1 MITRQTVISALV
13 KLKDAG
19 IDVSEQFE
27 SLKNNQG
34 ITKELVEFLRTHSP
48 QFMFYKDL
56 QKHQKTLIKN
66 ILDYD
71 SFDAVGKMKLCSS
84 LITRAM
90 ISVEYKNLDKSLLDE
105 LELNRISDALH
116 KALNDR
122 DYSKLD
128 TVLEEQKQSIKLFVK
143 DIDNED

>member
-27 SLKNNQG
+27 SLKRNSG
-34 ITKELVEFLRTHSP
+34 ISKDLIEFLRTHSP

-56 QKHQKTLIKN
+56 QKNQKRLIKN
-66 ILDYD
+66 ILDYE
-71 SFDAVGKMKLCSS
+71 SFDAIGKIKLCSS

-90 ISVEYKNLDKSLLDE
+90 ISVEYKNFDKSLLED
-105 LELNRISDALH
+105 LELNRLSEALH
-116 KALNDR
+116 KALNDK
-122 DYSKLD
+122 DYSVLD
-128 TVLEEQKQSIKLFVK
+128 KVLEEQKQSIKLFVK
-143 DIDNED
+143 DLEE

>member
-19 IDVSEQFE
+19 VDVNEQFE
-27 SLKNNQG
+27 SLKNNPG
-34 ITKELVEFLRTHSP
+34 ISKDLVEFLRVHSP

-56 QKHQKTLIKN
+56 QKNQKRLIKN
-66 ILDYD
+66 ILDYE
-71 SFDAVGKMKLCSS
+71 SFDTVGKIKLCSS

-90 ISVEYKNLDKSLLDE
+90 ISVEYKNFDKSLLED
-105 LELNRISDALH
+105 LELNRLSEALH
-116 KALNDR
+116 KALNDK

-128 TVLEEQKQSIKLFVK
+128 KALEEQKQSIKLFVK
-143 DIDNED
+143 DLEE

>member
-27 SLKNNQG
+27 SLKNNPG
-34 ITKELVEFLRTHSP
+34 ISKDLVEFLRVHSP

-56 QKHQKTLIKN
+56 QKHQKALIKN
-66 ILDYD
+66 ILDYE
-71 SFDAVGKMKLCSS
+71 SFDTIGKIKLCSS

-90 ISVEYKNLDKSLLDE
+90 ISVEYKNFDKSLLED
-105 LELNRISDALH
+105 LELNRLSEALH
-116 KALNDR
+116 KALNDK
-122 DYSKLD
+122 DYSRLD
-128 TVLEEQKQSIKLFVK
+128 KVLEEQKQSIKLFVK
-143 DIDNED
+143 DLEVK